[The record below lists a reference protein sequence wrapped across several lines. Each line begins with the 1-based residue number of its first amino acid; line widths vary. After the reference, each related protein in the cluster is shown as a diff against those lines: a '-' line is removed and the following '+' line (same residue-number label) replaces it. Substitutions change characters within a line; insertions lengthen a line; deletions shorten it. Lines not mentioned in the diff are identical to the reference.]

1 MSSVPLDFEDFD
13 PRDVDYV
20 NKMDQE
26 QLKKEYLRAKRL
38 LKDLEKESHKRELD
52 NMELAERIIWIKDK
66 LISIIDSQASPL
78 TDSYYKLHRKN
89 EKELYEMILNMKFE
103 RI

>member
-1 MSSVPLDFEDFD
+1 MSSGPLDFEDFD

-66 LISIIDSQASPL
+66 FISIIDSQATSM